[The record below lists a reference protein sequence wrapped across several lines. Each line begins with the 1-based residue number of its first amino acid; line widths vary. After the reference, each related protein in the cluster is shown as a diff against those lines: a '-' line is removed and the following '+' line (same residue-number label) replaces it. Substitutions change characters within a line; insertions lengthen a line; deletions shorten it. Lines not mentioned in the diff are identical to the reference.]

1 MVITTKLGQIETR
14 IRRDLVND
22 NEPDGYRWSP
32 FQALSRIRKAAL
44 EIVSDINAWAGC
56 DQATGRRIPNIESAL
71 APVKDACDAVPTNA
85 VPPTDHDPAVV
96 AELREIVL
104 PIDDRYAEA
113 VAYLAAADL
122 LETDNSD
129 TVNAQTADRY
139 RALGRELASK

>member
-1 MVITTKLGQIETR
+1 MAITTKLGQIETR

-32 FQALSRIRKAAL
+32 FQALSRIRKAVI
-44 EIVSDINAWAGC
+44 EIVSDVNAWAGC
-56 DQATGRRIPNIESAL
+56 DQATGMRIPNIESAL
-71 APVKDACDAVPTNA
+71 APVKDACDTA
-85 VPPTDHDPAVV
+85 PTDVISPPDPDPAVV

>member
-1 MVITTKLGQIETR
+1 MAITTKLGQVETR

-56 DQATGRRIPNIESAL
+56 DQATGCRIPNIESAL

-129 TVNAQTADRY
+129 TVNAQTADLY

>member
-1 MVITTKLGQIETR
+1 MAITTKLGQIETR

-32 FQALSRIRKAAL
+32 FQALSRIRKAVI
-44 EIVSDINAWAGC
+44 EIVSDVNAWAGC
-56 DQATGRRIPNIESAL
+56 DQATGERIPNIESAL
-71 APVKDACDAVPTNA
+71 ASVKDACDAVPNGLTSA
-85 VPPTDHDPAVV
+85 IEDQTVISG
-96 AELREIVL
+96 LREMIM

>member
-1 MVITTKLGQIETR
+1 MAITTKLGQVETR

-44 EIVSDINAWAGC
+44 EIVRDINAWAGC

-71 APVKDACDAVPTNA
+71 APVKDACDAVTTGSFT
-85 VPPTDHDPAVV
+85 PPDPDPAVV

>member
-1 MVITTKLGQIETR
+1 MAITTKLGQIETR

-32 FQALSRIRKAAL
+32 FQALSRIRKAVI

-71 APVKDACDAVPTNA
+71 VPVKDACDAVPNG
-85 VPPTDHDPAVV
+85 PTSAIEDQTVISG
-96 AELREIVL
+96 LREMIM

>member
-1 MVITTKLGQIETR
+1 MAITTKLGQVETR

-44 EIVSDINAWAGC
+44 EIVRDINAWAGC

-85 VPPTDHDPAVV
+85 VPPTDPDPAVV

>member
-1 MVITTKLGQIETR
+1 MAITTKLGQIETR

-32 FQALSRIRKAAL
+32 FQALSRIRKAVI
-44 EIVSDINAWAGC
+44 EIVSDVNAWAGC

-71 APVKDACDAVPTNA
+71 APVMDACDAVPNGPSSVIEDQT
-85 VPPTDHDPAVV
+85 VISG
-96 AELREIVL
+96 LREMIL

>member
-1 MVITTKLGQIETR
+1 MAITTKLGQIETR

-32 FQALSRIRKAAL
+32 FQVLSRIRKAVI
-44 EIVSDINAWAGC
+44 EIVSDVNAWAGC
-56 DQATGRRIPNIESAL
+56 DQATGKRIPNVESAL
-71 APVKDACDAVPTNA
+71 APVKDACDAVSTNSA
-85 VPPTDHDPAVV
+85 QPPDPDPSVV
-96 AELREIVL
+96 AQLREMTM

>member
-1 MVITTKLGQIETR
+1 MAITTKLGQIETR

-32 FQALSRIRKAAL
+32 FQALSRIRKAVI
-44 EIVSDINAWAGC
+44 EIVSDVNAWAGC

-71 APVKDACDAVPTNA
+71 APVKDACDAVPNG
-85 VPPTDHDPAVV
+85 PTSAIEDQTVISG
-96 AELREIVL
+96 LREMIM

-139 RALGRELASK
+139 RAFGRELASK

>member
-1 MVITTKLGQIETR
+1 MAITTKLGQVETR

-32 FQALSRIRKAAL
+32 FQALSRIRKAVI
-44 EIVSDINAWAGC
+44 EIVSDVNAWAGC

-71 APVKDACDAVPTNA
+71 APVKDACDAVPTD
-85 VPPTDHDPAVV
+85 VIPLPDPDPAVI

>member
-1 MVITTKLGQIETR
+1 MAIATKLGQIETR

-32 FQALSRIRKAAL
+32 FQALSRIRKAVI
-44 EIVSDINAWAGC
+44 EIVSDVNAWAGC

-85 VPPTDHDPAVV
+85 VQPTDPYPTVV

>member
-1 MVITTKLGQIETR
+1 MAITTKLGQIETR

-32 FQALSRIRKAAL
+32 FQALSRIRRAAL
-44 EIVSDINAWAGC
+44 EIVRDINAWAGC

-71 APVKDACDAVPTNA
+71 APVKDACDAVTTGS
-85 VPPTDHDPAVV
+85 VTPPDPDPAVV
-96 AELREIVL
+96 VELREIVL

>member
-1 MVITTKLGQIETR
+1 MAITTKLGQIETR

-32 FQALSRIRKAAL
+32 FQALSRIRKAVI

-71 APVKDACDAVPTNA
+71 APVKDACDAVSTD
-85 VPPTDHDPAVV
+85 VIPPSDPDPAVV
-96 AELREIVL
+96 AQLREMVM

>member
-1 MVITTKLGQIETR
+1 MAITTKLGQVETR

-32 FQALSRIRKAAL
+32 FQALSRIRKAVI
-44 EIVSDINAWAGC
+44 EIVSDVNAWAGC

-71 APVKDACDAVPTNA
+71 APVKDACDAVPTGA
-85 VPPTDHDPAVV
+85 VPPPDPDPAVV
-96 AELREIVL
+96 AQLREMTM

>member
-1 MVITTKLGQIETR
+1 MAITTKLGQVETR

-22 NEPDGYRWSP
+22 DEPDGYRWSP
-32 FQALSRIRKAAL
+32 LQALSRIRKAVI
-44 EIVSDINAWAGC
+44 EIVSDINASAGC

-71 APVKDACDAVPTNA
+71 APVKDTCDAVPTNA
-85 VPPTDHDPAVV
+85 VPPTDPDPAVV

-104 PIDDRYAEA
+104 PIDYRYAEA

>member
-1 MVITTKLGQIETR
+1 MAITTKLGQIETR

-32 FQALSRIRKAAL
+32 FQALSRIRKAVI
-44 EIVSDINAWAGC
+44 EIVSDVNAWAGC
-56 DQATGRRIPNIESAL
+56 DQATGKRIPNVESAL
-71 APVKDACDAVPTNA
+71 APVKDACDVVSTNSA
-85 VPPTDHDPAVV
+85 QPPDPDPSVV
-96 AELREIVL
+96 AQLREMTM

>member
-1 MVITTKLGQIETR
+1 MAITTKLGQIETR

-22 NEPDGYRWSP
+22 NELDGYRWSP
-32 FQALSRIRKAAL
+32 FQALSRIRKAVI
-44 EIVSDINAWAGC
+44 EIVSDVNAWAGC
-56 DQATGRRIPNIESAL
+56 DQATGMRIPNIESAL
-71 APVKDACDAVPTNA
+71 ASVKDTCDAVPTNA
-85 VPPTDHDPAVV
+85 VPPTDPDPAVV

>member
-1 MVITTKLGQIETR
+1 MAITTKLGQIETR

-32 FQALSRIRKAAL
+32 FQALSRIRKAVI

-56 DQATGRRIPNIESAL
+56 DQATGERIPNIESAL
-71 APVKDACDAVPTNA
+71 ASVKDACDAVPNGLTSA
-85 VPPTDHDPAVV
+85 IEDQTVISG
-96 AELREIVL
+96 LREMIM

>member
-1 MVITTKLGQIETR
+1 MAITTKLGQVETR

-44 EIVSDINAWAGC
+44 EIVRDINAWAGC

-85 VPPTDHDPAVV
+85 VRPPDHDPAVV
-96 AELREIVL
+96 AELLEIIL

>member
-1 MVITTKLGQIETR
+1 M
-14 IRRDLVND
+14 
-22 NEPDGYRWSP
+22 
-32 FQALSRIRKAAL
+32 
-44 EIVSDINAWAGC
+44 
-56 DQATGRRIPNIESAL
+56 
-71 APVKDACDAVPTNA
+71 
-85 VPPTDHDPAVV
+85 
-96 AELREIVL
+96 

>member
-1 MVITTKLGQIETR
+1 MAITTKLGQIETR
-14 IRRDLVND
+14 IRRDIVND

-32 FQALSRIRKAAL
+32 FQALSRIRKAVI
-44 EIVSDINAWAGC
+44 EIVSDVNAWAGC
-56 DQATGRRIPNIESAL
+56 DQATGKRIPNIWTAL
-71 APVKDACDAVPTNA
+71 KPVKDACDAIPNEPASA
-85 VPPTDHDPAVV
+85 VDDQTVISG
-96 AELREIVL
+96 LREIVM

>member
-1 MVITTKLGQIETR
+1 MAITTKLGQIETR

-44 EIVSDINAWAGC
+44 EIVRDINAWAGC

-85 VPPTDHDPAVV
+85 VQPPDPDPSVV
-96 AELREIVL
+96 AQLREIVL

>member
-1 MVITTKLGQIETR
+1 MAITTKLGQIETR

-32 FQALSRIRKAAL
+32 FQALSRIRKSAL
-44 EIVSDINAWAGC
+44 EIVRDINAWAGC
-56 DQATGRRIPNIESAL
+56 DQATGMRIPNIESAL

-85 VPPTDHDPAVV
+85 VPPTDPDLAVV
-96 AELREIVL
+96 AELREIIL

>member
-1 MVITTKLGQIETR
+1 MAIATKLGQIETR

-22 NEPDGYRWSP
+22 NEPDCYRWSP

-44 EIVSDINAWAGC
+44 EIVRDINAWAGC

-71 APVKDACDAVPTNA
+71 APVKDACDAVPTDA
-85 VPPTDHDPAVV
+85 IPPPDPDPAVV

>member
-1 MVITTKLGQIETR
+1 MAITTKLGQIETR

-32 FQALSRIRKAAL
+32 FQVLSRIRKAVI
-44 EIVSDINAWAGC
+44 EIVSDVNAWAGC
-56 DQATGRRIPNIESAL
+56 DQATGKRIPNVESAL
-71 APVKDACDAVPTNA
+71 APVKDACDAVSTNSA
-85 VPPTDHDPAVV
+85 KPPDPDPSVV
-96 AELREIVL
+96 AQLREMTM
-104 PIDDRYAEA
+104 PIDDRYADA

>member
-1 MVITTKLGQIETR
+1 MAITTKLGQVETR

-44 EIVSDINAWAGC
+44 EIVRDINAWAGC
-56 DQATGRRIPNIESAL
+56 DQATGRRILNIESAL
-71 APVKDACDAVPTNA
+71 APVKDACDVVPTD
-85 VPPTDHDPAVV
+85 VIPPPDPDPAVV

>member
-1 MVITTKLGQIETR
+1 MAITTKLGQIETR

-44 EIVSDINAWAGC
+44 EIVRDINAWAGC

-71 APVKDACDAVPTNA
+71 APVKDACDTA
-85 VPPTDHDPAVV
+85 PTDVISPPDPDPAVV

>member
-1 MVITTKLGQIETR
+1 MAITTKLGQIETR

-44 EIVSDINAWAGC
+44 EIASDINAWAGC

>member
-1 MVITTKLGQIETR
+1 MAITTKLGQIETR

-32 FQALSRIRKAAL
+32 FQDLSSIRKAAL
-44 EIVSDINAWAGC
+44 EIVRDINAWAGC

-71 APVKDACDAVPTNA
+71 APVKDACDAVPTD
-85 VPPTDHDPAVV
+85 VISPPDPGPAVV

-104 PIDDRYAEA
+104 PIDDRYADA

-129 TVNAQTADRY
+129 TVEAQTADRY

>member
-1 MVITTKLGQIETR
+1 MAITTKLGQIETR

-22 NEPDGYRWSP
+22 NEPYGYRWSP
-32 FQALSRIRKAAL
+32 FQVLSRIRKAAL

>member
-1 MVITTKLGQIETR
+1 MAITTKLGQVETR

-32 FQALSRIRKAAL
+32 FQALSRIRKAVI
-44 EIVSDINAWAGC
+44 EIVSDVNAWAGC

-71 APVKDACDAVPTNA
+71 APVKDACDTA
-85 VPPTDHDPAVV
+85 PTDVIPPPDPDPAVV

>member
-1 MVITTKLGQIETR
+1 MAITTKLGQVETR

-71 APVKDACDAVPTNA
+71 APVKDACDAVPTD
-85 VPPTDHDPAVV
+85 VIPPSDSDPVVV
-96 AELREIVL
+96 AERREIVL

>member
-1 MVITTKLGQIETR
+1 MAITTKLGQIETR

-44 EIVSDINAWAGC
+44 EIVRDINAWAGC

-71 APVKDACDAVPTNA
+71 APVKDACDAVTTGS
-85 VPPTDHDPAVV
+85 VTPPDPDPAVV

>member
-1 MVITTKLGQIETR
+1 MAITTKLGQVETR

-32 FQALSRIRKAAL
+32 FQALSRIRKAVI
-44 EIVSDINAWAGC
+44 EIVSDVNAWAGC
-56 DQATGRRIPNIESAL
+56 DQETGRRIPNIESAL
-71 APVKDACDAVPTNA
+71 APVKDACDAIPTNA
-85 VPPTDHDPAVV
+85 VPPTDPDPTVV

>member
-1 MVITTKLGQIETR
+1 MQRASAPTVAMFACRHAACRGASSTKVA
-14 IRRDLVND
+14 RDAPRD
-22 NEPDGYRWSP
+22 S
-32 FQALSRIRKAAL
+32 ASR
-44 EIVSDINAWAGC
+44 
-56 DQATGRRIPNIESAL
+56 
-71 APVKDACDAVPTNA
+71 
-85 VPPTDHDPAVV
+85 PTDPDPAVV

>member
-1 MVITTKLGQIETR
+1 MAIATKLGQIETR

-44 EIVSDINAWAGC
+44 EIVRDINAWAGC

-85 VPPTDHDPAVV
+85 VTPTDPDPTVV

-104 PIDDRYAEA
+104 PIDDRYVEA

>member
-1 MVITTKLGQIETR
+1 MAITTKLGQVETR

-44 EIVSDINAWAGC
+44 EIVRDINAWAGC

>member
-1 MVITTKLGQIETR
+1 MAITTKLGQIETR

-32 FQALSRIRKAAL
+32 FQALSRIRKAVI
-44 EIVSDINAWAGC
+44 EIVSDVNAWAGC
-56 DQATGRRIPNIESAL
+56 DQSTGRRIPNIESAL
-71 APVKDACDAVPTNA
+71 APVKDACDAVPTD
-85 VPPTDHDPAVV
+85 VILPPDPDPAVI

>member
-1 MVITTKLGQIETR
+1 MAITTKLGQIETR

-32 FQALSRIRKAAL
+32 FQVLSRIRKAVI
-44 EIVSDINAWAGC
+44 EIVSDVNAWACC
-56 DQATGRRIPNIESAL
+56 DQATGMRIPNIESAL
-71 APVKDACDAVPTNA
+71 APVKDACDAVSTNSA
-85 VPPTDHDPAVV
+85 QPPDPDLSVV
-96 AELREIVL
+96 AQLREMTM